1 MLLINVYKRAELTEG
16 EITAVGREELLLHE
30 FQEVEFPCDENMWTA
45 SNPGHKLSVFFFVH
59 YGSLNQRFIIWILH
73 LLFWNTGN
81 VLTHCLLHVSVVLCI
96 FSPNG
101 SYWFCQK
108 SSIHRILTKIKFGS
122 TTSTAWH
129 FEFWTLLWK
138 IVRFIRTQHI
148 LERIYNSY
156 LTANI
161 SAYIIAG

>member
-1 MLLINVYKRAELTEG
+1 
-16 EITAVGREELLLHE
+16 LLHE